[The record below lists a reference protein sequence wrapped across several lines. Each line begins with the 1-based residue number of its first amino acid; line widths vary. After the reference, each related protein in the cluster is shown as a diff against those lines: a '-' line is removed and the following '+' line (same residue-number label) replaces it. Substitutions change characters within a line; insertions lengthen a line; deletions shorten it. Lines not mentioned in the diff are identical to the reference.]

1 MRGASYSRCLIC
13 LSRFGFLAGLPRTGS
28 TLLTCILGQNPDVHV
43 SGGSPLARLMFA
55 AHDGCENYASEGLVR
70 VRRTD
75 FKDVL
80 LTEIPRLYYKDVTQ
94 KYILDKDRA
103 WGHDPLGFLDYIADR
118 PRVVVLLRSI
128 PEIVESFVRINTRN
142 GDMLPERN
150 FLEPGV
156 DPLLD
161 ALRNTMKAL
170 QSGDDRFLFG
180 TYDQLLT
187 SPERF
192 VDAVYRHYGW
202 EPYGHNFAEITD
214 LNLEDDEAF
223 HTQGLHEV
231 RPTIQ
236 RRPVNVKVSIGLM
249 NEARRLDDLLWDQV
263 RISLRESPHRHI

>member
-1 MRGASYSRCLIC
+1 MNK
-13 LSRFGFLAGLPRTGS
+13 FGFLAGLPRTGS
-28 TLLTCILGQNPDVHV
+28 TLLTCILGQNPNVHV

-55 AHDGCENYASEGLVR
+55 AYDGCEKYASEGLVR

-80 LTEIPRLYYKDVTQ
+80 LTEIPRLYYKDVKQ

-103 WGHDPLGFLDYIADR
+103 WSHDPLGFLEYITDQ

-128 PEIVESFVRINTRN
+128 PEIVESFVLINTRN

-156 DPLLD
+156 DPLMY

-170 QSGDDRFLFG
+170 QGGDDRFLFG
-180 TYDQLLT
+180 TYDQLLGD
-187 SPERF
+187 PERF
-192 VDAVYRHYGW
+192 VDAVYKHYGW
-202 EPYGHNFAEITD
+202 EPYDHNFNEITD
-214 LNLEDDEAF
+214 LNLEDDEACY
-223 HTQGLHEV
+223 TPGLHEV
-231 RPTIQ
+231 RSRIE

-249 NEARRLDDLLWDQV
+249 KQAQELDDILWHKV
-263 RISLRESPHRHI
+263 KNSIKNTPHRHI